1 MTTAKLAIRG
11 MTCEHCVKRVT
22 KALAEVAGVLQA
34 EVSLAENS
42 AQVTFDEGKTSL
54 AALTQAVEEAGY
66 EASAA

>member
-22 KALAEVAGVLQA
+22 KALEEVAGVAQA

-42 AQVTFDEGKTSL
+42 AQVTFDEGKASL
-54 AALTQAVEEAGY
+54 AALIEAVEEAGY